1 MKKVDQEY
9 MDKLCIEI
17 AELQKEIKGLRD
29 EYEKKDTERYNEWN
43 KIMGYYSN
51 KIEIIQTCINTR
63 YKELNR
69 LEKLKDHRKHEWI
82 KDPLYNWETEQL
94 KFPIQERYKCDV
106 CGKTKMR
113 KVKLEKIVNR

>member
-1 MKKVDQEY
+1 

-17 AELQKEIKGLRD
+17 AELQKEIKGLRL
-29 EYEKKDTERYNEWN
+29 EYQKKDAERYKEWN
-43 KIMGYYSN
+43 ELMGYYDN
-51 KIEIIQTCINTR
+51 KIRIVKECIDTR
-63 YKELNR
+63 NKELER

-82 KDPLYNWETEQL
+82 KDASYSWEDEQF
-94 KFPIQERYKCDV
+94 KQPIQERFKCDI